1 MSININKAQKDALKE
16 GFDFGGEDLSQF
28 GTIGNVLEQYGA
40 LFLENINKYAD
51 QEKVVASGELLKSM
65 VAEISDVKNLKVFTL
80 KLLDY
85 YDYPNEGVKGVDFSR
100 NAPDSPYQYKN
111 YGMPKEALASLK
123 KYILSGKAK
132 VSSVKNDKA
141 LGIGQEKK
149 NLRQANKKTLI
160 ERQVATMAYMIKKY
174 GIKATH
180 YFDLAFEETFKDF
193 DEVMTEALG
202 EDVQI
207 SIELMSKK
215 YGNN

>member
-1 MSININKAQKDALKE
+1 MSINISSAQKKALSE

-28 GTIGNVLEQYGA
+28 GVIGNVLEQYGA
-40 LFLENINKYAD
+40 LFLENINKYAKD
-51 QEKVVASGELLKSM
+51 LEITSSGNLLKSM
-65 VAEISDVKNLKVFTL
+65 TAEISDTNNLKTFTL

-132 VSSVKNDKA
+132 IASVKNDKA
-141 LGIGQEKK
+141 LGIGSEKK
-149 NLRQANKKTLI
+149 GLKQANKKALI

-193 DEVMTEALG
+193 EDVMTEAIG

-207 SIELMSKK
+207 SIDLMSKK

>member
-1 MSININKAQKDALKE
+1 MSINIGNAQKKALSE

-28 GTIGNVLEQYGA
+28 GVIGGVLEQYGN
-40 LFLENINKYAD
+40 LFLENIEKYAN
-51 QEKVVASGELLKSM
+51 QEKVVASGALLKNM
-65 VAEISDVKNLKVFTL
+65 TAEIRDTGNLKTFTL

-85 YDYPNEGVKGVDFSR
+85 FDYPNEGVKGVASSK

-111 YGMPKEALASLK
+111 YGMPDEARASLK

-132 VSSVKNDKA
+132 VASVKKDKA
-141 LGIGQEKK
+141 LGIGFEKK
-149 NLRQANKKTLI
+149 NLKQTNKKTII
-160 ERQVATMAYMIKKY
+160 ESQVNTMVYLIKKY

-180 YFDLAFEETFKDF
+180 YFDLAFEETFSDF
-193 DEVMTEALG
+193 DDVMTEALG

-207 SIELMSKK
+207 TIELMSKK

>member
-1 MSININKAQKDALKE
+1 MSINIGNAQKKALSE

-28 GTIGNVLEQYGA
+28 GVIGNVLEQYGN
-40 LFLENINKYAD
+40 LFLENIDKYAK
-51 QEKVVASGELLKSM
+51 EEEVTASGALLKNM
-65 VAEISDVKNLKVFTL
+65 TAEIRDTGNLKTFTL

-85 YDYPNEGVKGVDFSR
+85 FDYPNEGVKGVDSSK

-111 YGMPKEALASLK
+111 YGMPDEARASLK

-132 VSSVKNDKA
+132 IASVKNDKA
-141 LGIGQEKK
+141 LGIGSEKK
-149 NLRQANKKTLI
+149 GLRQGNKKTPI
-160 ERQVATMAYMIKKY
+160 ERQVLTMAYLIKKY

-180 YFDLAFEETFKDF
+180 YFDLAFEETFADF
-193 DEVMTEALG
+193 DDVMTEALG

-207 SIELMSKK
+207 SIDLMSKK

>member
-1 MSININKAQKDALKE
+1 MSINISSAQKKALSE

-28 GTIGNVLEQYGA
+28 GVISNVLEQYGN
-40 LFLENINKYAD
+40 LFLENIDKYAD
-51 QEKVVASGELLKSM
+51 ELSVTSSGSLLKSM
-65 VAEISDVKNLKVFTL
+65 SAEIKDSNNIKSFTL

-85 YDYPNEGVKGVDFSR
+85 YDYPNEGVKGVDSSN

-111 YGMPKEALASLK
+111 YGMPPEALSSLK

-132 VSSVKNDKA
+132 IASVKNDKA

-149 NLRQANKKTLI
+149 GLKQRDKKALI
-160 ERQVATMAYMIKKY
+160 ERQVLTMAYLIKKY

-180 YFDLAFEETFKDF
+180 YFDLAFEDTFKDF
-193 DEVMTEALG
+193 DDVMTEALG

-207 SIELMSKK
+207 TIDLMSKK